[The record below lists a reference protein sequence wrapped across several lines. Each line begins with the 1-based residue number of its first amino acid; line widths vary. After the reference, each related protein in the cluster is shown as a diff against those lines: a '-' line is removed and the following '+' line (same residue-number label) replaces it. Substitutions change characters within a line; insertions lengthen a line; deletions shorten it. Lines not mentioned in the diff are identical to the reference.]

1 MQKAYVL
8 LFTTYVNNTV
18 RLNNLQE
25 AAREEFIV
33 FKNLIAPLFK
43 KVNNVLVLIYN
54 RMIEETKKLDKKIF
68 DKEVF
73 LWFRLKFLMREG
85 TLPYDQGGSY

>member
-8 LFTTYVNNTV
+8 LFATYVNNTA
-18 RLNNLQE
+18 RLNKLQE

-33 FKNLIAPLFK
+33 FKNLLAPLFK
-43 KVNNVLVLIYN
+43 KVNNVLVLMYN
-54 RMIEETKKLDKKIF
+54 RMIEETKKFDKKIF

-73 LWFRLKFLMREG
+73 LWFHLKFLMREG
-85 TLPYDQGGSY
+85 TLPYSQGGSY